1 MSMSELL
8 RLHYAPDNASL
19 CVRLA
24 LHELGMTYETV
35 LVDRRLRAHKSDAF
49 LAMNPNGLIPV
60 LETPLGPMFETAAII
75 IWLVDRERA
84 LMPNPSAPA
93 RMYAM
98 QWMMWLANTLHPTLR
113 TLFYP
118 EQYADGDID
127 PTYRMAKIR
136 LQQHLDV
143 LEAAQTADW
152 LESSEATAQGC
163 YLAPMLRWSKLYGGG
178 PDRFDLG
185 QWPRLKAFAQRTE
198 IRDAAR
204 TVALA
209 EGLGPTPFSSPSPCN
224 PPEGSAL

>member
-1 MSMSELL
+1 MSDLM

-24 LHELGMTYETV
+24 LQELGLPYETI
-35 LVDRRLRAHKSDAF
+35 LVDRSTQAHKSDAF
-49 LAMNPNGLIPV
+49 LALNPNGLIPV

-75 IWLVDRERA
+75 TWLADREGA
-84 LMPNPSAPA
+84 LLPSPDAPE

-118 EQYADGDID
+118 AQYADGDTG
-127 PTYRMAKIR
+127 PTHRMAKQR

-143 LEAAQTADW
+143 LAAAQTADW
-152 LESSEATAQGC
+152 LEATDATAQGC
-163 YLAPMLRWSKLYGGG
+163 YLAPMLRWAKLYGGG
-178 PDRFDLG
+178 AEWFDLG
-185 QWPRLKAFAQRTE
+185 QWPRLLAFAQRAE
-198 IRDAAR
+198 NRDAAK
-204 TVALA
+204 VAAGA
-209 EGLGPTPFSSPSPCN
+209 EGLGPTPFSNPSPCN